1 MRRALKRDKREWRRG
16 TCAFSYTRKREV
28 KKVTKHNIQ
37 ASVKDEKLIALRREQ
52 MIKGAVQLFKQ
63 KGFPRT
69 TTREIAKAAGFSIGT
84 LYEYIRTKDDVLYLV
99 CDSIY
104 EQVKERLEEVVYTE
118 KGSIDSLK
126 QAITNYFKVMD
137 ELQEEVL
144 IMYQEV
150 RFLPKES
157 LPYVLQKE
165 FEMVAM
171 FERILEQCVANG
183 IFKLTKKEVQLL
195 AHNIF
200 IQGQMWGFRRWAL
213 QKMYTL
219 EEYTDLQ
226 IGHVL
231 NGVRSM

>member
-1 MRRALKRDKREWRRG
+1 M
-16 TCAFSYTRKREV
+16 S
-28 KKVTKHNIQ
+28 KHNVQ
-37 ASVKDEKLIALRREQ
+37 ASVKDEKLVALRREQ

-104 EQVKERLEEVVYTE
+104 EHVKDRLEEVVCT
-118 KGSIDSLK
+118 KQGSVESLRV
-126 QAITNYFKVMD
+126 AITNYFKVMD

-157 LPYVLQKE
+157 LPYVLKKE
-165 FEMVAM
+165 LQMVGM
-171 FERILEQCVANG
+171 FEKILEQCVQNG
-183 IFKLTKKEVQLL
+183 TFSLTEKEIQLL

-219 EEYTDLQ
+219 EEYTELQ
-226 IGHVL
+226 IQYVL
-231 NGVRSM
+231 YGAHMSPK

>member
-1 MRRALKRDKREWRRG
+1 M
-16 TCAFSYTRKREV
+16 V
-28 KKVTKHNIQ
+28 KHNVH
-37 ASVKDEKLIALRREQ
+37 ASVKDEKLVALRREQ

-104 EQVKERLEEVVYTE
+104 EHVKERLEEVVCTE
-118 KGSIDSLK
+118 KGSIESLK
-126 QAITNYFKVMD
+126 VAITNYFKVMD

-157 LPYVLQKE
+157 LPYVLEKE
-165 FEMVAM
+165 FQMVGM
-171 FERILEQCVANG
+171 FEDILEQCTANG
-183 IFKLTKKEVQLL
+183 TFTLNKKEIQLL

-213 QKMYTL
+213 QKLYTL
-219 EEYTDLQ
+219 EEYTEMQIRYVLQ
-226 IGHVL
+226 GAHML
-231 NGVRSM
+231 PK

>member
-1 MRRALKRDKREWRRG
+1 
-16 TCAFSYTRKREV
+16 V
-28 KKVTKHNIQ
+28 KGMVKHNVH
-37 ASVKDEKLIALRREQ
+37 ASVKDEKLVALRREQ

-104 EQVKERLEEVVYTE
+104 EHVKERLEEVVCTE
-118 KGSIDSLK
+118 KGSIESLK
-126 QAITNYFKVMD
+126 IAITNYFKVMD

-157 LPYVLQKE
+157 LPYVLEKE
-165 FEMVAM
+165 FQMVGM
-171 FERILEQCVANG
+171 FENILEQCTENG
-183 IFKLTKKEVQLL
+183 TFTLNKKEIQLL

-200 IQGQMWGFRRWAL
+200 IQGQMWGFRRWAS
-213 QKMYTL
+213 QKLYTL
-219 EEYTDLQ
+219 EEYTEMQIRYVLQ
-226 IGHVL
+226 GAHML
-231 NGVRSM
+231 PK

>member
-1 MRRALKRDKREWRRG
+1 M
-16 TCAFSYTRKREV
+16 V
-28 KKVTKHNIQ
+28 KHNVH
-37 ASVKDEKLIALRREQ
+37 ASVKDEKLVALRREQ

-104 EQVKERLEEVVYTE
+104 EHVKERLEEVVCTE
-118 KGSIDSLK
+118 NGSIESLK
-126 QAITNYFKVMD
+126 IAITNYFKVMD

-157 LPYVLQKE
+157 LPYVLEKE
-165 FEMVAM
+165 FQMVGM
-171 FERILEQCVANG
+171 FENILEQCTENG
-183 IFKLTKKEVQLL
+183 TFTLNKKEIQLL

-213 QKMYTL
+213 QKLYTL
-219 EEYTDLQ
+219 EEYTEMQIRYVLQ
-226 IGHVL
+226 GAHML
-231 NGVRSM
+231 PK

>member
-1 MRRALKRDKREWRRG
+1 MKG
-16 TCAFSYTRKREV
+16 MV
-28 KKVTKHNIQ
+28 KHNVH
-37 ASVKDEKLIALRREQ
+37 ASVKDEKLVALRREQ

-104 EQVKERLEEVVYTE
+104 EHVKERLEEVVCTE
-118 KGSIDSLK
+118 KGSIESLK
-126 QAITNYFKVMD
+126 IAITNYFKVMD

-157 LPYVLQKE
+157 LPYVLEKE
-165 FEMVAM
+165 FQMVGM
-171 FERILEQCVANG
+171 FENILEQCTENG
-183 IFKLTKKEVQLL
+183 TFILNEKEIQLL

-213 QKMYTL
+213 QKLYTL
-219 EEYTDLQ
+219 EEYTEMQIRYVLQ
-226 IGHVL
+226 GAHML
-231 NGVRSM
+231 PE

>member
-1 MRRALKRDKREWRRG
+1 MTGKG
-16 TCAFSYTRKREV
+16 V
-28 KKVTKHNIQ
+28 KEMVKHNVQ
-37 ASVKDEKLIALRREQ
+37 ASVKDERLIALRREQ

-104 EQVKERLEEVVYTE
+104 EHVKDRLEQVLSRE

-126 QAITNYFKVMD
+126 AAITNYFKVMD

-157 LPYVLQKE
+157 LPYVLEKE
-165 FEMVAM
+165 FQMVGM
-171 FERILEQCVANG
+171 FENILQQCVQNKV
-183 IFKLTKKEVQLL
+183 FTLTKKEVQLL

-213 QKMYTL
+213 QKLYTL
-219 EEYTDLQ
+219 EEYTEMQ
-226 IGHVL
+226 IRYVL
-231 NGVRSM
+231 NGAHMNQNEKGQ

>member
-1 MRRALKRDKREWRRG
+1 M
-16 TCAFSYTRKREV
+16 V
-28 KKVTKHNIQ
+28 KHNVH
-37 ASVKDEKLIALRREQ
+37 ASVKDEKLVALRREQ

-104 EQVKERLEEVVYTE
+104 EHVKERLEEVVCTE
-118 KGSIDSLK
+118 KGSVESLK
-126 QAITNYFKVMD
+126 IAITNYFKVMD

-150 RFLPKES
+150 RFYRKES
-157 LPYVLQKE
+157 LPYVLEKE
-165 FEMVAM
+165 FQMVGM
-171 FERILEQCVANG
+171 FENILEQCTENG
-183 IFKLTKKEVQLL
+183 TFTLNKKEIQLL

-213 QKMYTL
+213 QKLYTL
-219 EEYTDLQ
+219 EEYTEMQIRYVLQ
-226 IGHVL
+226 GAHML
-231 NGVRSM
+231 PK

>member
-1 MRRALKRDKREWRRG
+1 MKG
-16 TCAFSYTRKREV
+16 MV
-28 KKVTKHNIQ
+28 KHNVH
-37 ASVKDEKLIALRREQ
+37 ASVKDEKLVALRREQ

-104 EQVKERLEEVVYTE
+104 EHVKERLEEVVCTE
-118 KGSIDSLK
+118 KGSIESLK
-126 QAITNYFKVMD
+126 VAITNYFKVMD

-157 LPYVLQKE
+157 LPYVLEKE
-165 FEMVAM
+165 FQMVGM
-171 FERILEQCVANG
+171 FENILEQCTENG
-183 IFKLTKKEVQLL
+183 TFTLDEKEIQLL

-213 QKMYTL
+213 QKLYTL
-219 EEYTDLQ
+219 EEYTEMQIRYVLQ
-226 IGHVL
+226 GAHML
-231 NGVRSM
+231 PK

>member
-1 MRRALKRDKREWRRG
+1 MTEKG
-16 TCAFSYTRKREV
+16 V
-28 KKVTKHNIQ
+28 KDMVKHNVQ

-104 EQVKERLEEVVYTE
+104 EHVKDRLEQVLCRE

-126 QAITNYFKVMD
+126 AAITNYFKVMD

-157 LPYVLQKE
+157 LPYVLEKE
-165 FEMVAM
+165 FQMVGM
-171 FERILEQCVANG
+171 FENILQQCVQNKV
-183 IFKLTKKEVQLL
+183 FTLTKKEVQLL

-213 QKMYTL
+213 QKLYTL
-219 EEYTDLQ
+219 EEYTEMQ
-226 IGHVL
+226 IRYVL
-231 NGVRSM
+231 NGAHMIQN

>member
-1 MRRALKRDKREWRRG
+1 MKG
-16 TCAFSYTRKREV
+16 MV
-28 KKVTKHNIQ
+28 KHNVH
-37 ASVKDEKLIALRREQ
+37 ASVKDEKLVALRREQ

-104 EQVKERLEEVVYTE
+104 EHVKERLEEVVCTE
-118 KGSIDSLK
+118 KGSIESLK
-126 QAITNYFKVMD
+126 IAITNYFKVMD

-157 LPYVLQKE
+157 LPYVLEKE
-165 FEMVAM
+165 FQMVGM
-171 FERILEQCVANG
+171 FENILEQCTENG
-183 IFKLTKKEVQLL
+183 TFTLNEKEIQLL

-213 QKMYTL
+213 QKLYTL
-219 EEYTDLQ
+219 EEYTEMQIRYVLQ
-226 IGHVL
+226 GAH
-231 NGVRSM
+231 MFPK

>member
-1 MRRALKRDKREWRRG
+1 MKEM
-16 TCAFSYTRKREV
+16 V
-28 KKVTKHNIQ
+28 KHNVH
-37 ASVKDEKLIALRREQ
+37 ASVKDEKLVALRREQ

-104 EQVKERLEEVVYTE
+104 EHVKERLEEVVCTE
-118 KGSIDSLK
+118 KGSIESLK
-126 QAITNYFKVMD
+126 IAITNYFKVMD

-150 RFLPKES
+150 RFLSKES
-157 LPYVLQKE
+157 LPYVLEKE
-165 FEMVAM
+165 FQMVGM
-171 FERILEQCVANG
+171 FENILEQCTENG
-183 IFKLTKKEVQLL
+183 TFTLNKKEIQLL

-213 QKMYTL
+213 QKLYTL
-219 EEYTDLQ
+219 EEYTEMQIRYVLQ
-226 IGHVL
+226 GAHML
-231 NGVRSM
+231 PK

>member
-1 MRRALKRDKREWRRG
+1 MKEMVR
-16 TCAFSYTRKREV
+16 
-28 KKVTKHNIQ
+28 HNVH
-37 ASVKDEKLIALRREQ
+37 ASVKDEKLVALRREQ

-104 EQVKERLEEVVYTE
+104 EHVKERLEEVVCTE
-118 KGSIDSLK
+118 KGSVESLK
-126 QAITNYFKVMD
+126 IAITNYFKVMD

-157 LPYVLQKE
+157 LPYVLEKE
-165 FEMVAM
+165 FQMVGM
-171 FERILEQCVANG
+171 FENILEQCTENG
-183 IFKLTKKEVQLL
+183 TFTLNKKEIQLL

-213 QKMYTL
+213 QKLYTL
-219 EEYTDLQ
+219 EEYTEMQIRYVLQ
-226 IGHVL
+226 GAHML
-231 NGVRSM
+231 PK

>member
-1 MRRALKRDKREWRRG
+1 MKG
-16 TCAFSYTRKREV
+16 MV
-28 KKVTKHNIQ
+28 KHNVH
-37 ASVKDEKLIALRREQ
+37 ASVKDEKLVALRREQ

-104 EQVKERLEEVVYTE
+104 EHVKERLEEVVCTE
-118 KGSIDSLK
+118 KGSIESLK
-126 QAITNYFKVMD
+126 IAITNYFKVMD

-157 LPYVLQKE
+157 LPYVLEKE
-165 FEMVAM
+165 FQMVGM
-171 FERILEQCVANG
+171 FENILEQCTENG
-183 IFKLTKKEVQLL
+183 TFTLNNKEIQLL

-213 QKMYTL
+213 QKLYTL
-219 EEYTDLQ
+219 EEYTEMQIRYVLQ
-226 IGHVL
+226 GAHML
-231 NGVRSM
+231 PK